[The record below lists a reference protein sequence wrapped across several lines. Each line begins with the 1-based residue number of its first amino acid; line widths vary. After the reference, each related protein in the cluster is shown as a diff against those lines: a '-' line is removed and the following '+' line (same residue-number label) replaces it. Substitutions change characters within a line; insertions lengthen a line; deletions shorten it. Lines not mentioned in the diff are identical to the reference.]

1 MEFEPDEPVSD
12 EARLLAQT
20 KKVTV
25 QPADPFLRPK
35 DLPDPIAINETHRN
49 IARDSEDTATLAAEV
64 AQPGQSTQAQAPKF
78 YHTIGFKMLVVSA
91 SLIVGLGAG
100 IGYFFLFG

>member
-12 EARLLAQT
+12 EARQLAQT
-20 KKVTV
+20 KKVTL

-49 IARDSEDTATLAAEV
+49 IPPDSEDTASLATGGV
-64 AQPGQSTQAQAPKF
+64 QPNHGAGVSVTKF
-78 YHTIGFKMLVVSA
+78 YHTIGFKLLVIGA

-100 IGYFFLFG
+100 VGYFFFFG